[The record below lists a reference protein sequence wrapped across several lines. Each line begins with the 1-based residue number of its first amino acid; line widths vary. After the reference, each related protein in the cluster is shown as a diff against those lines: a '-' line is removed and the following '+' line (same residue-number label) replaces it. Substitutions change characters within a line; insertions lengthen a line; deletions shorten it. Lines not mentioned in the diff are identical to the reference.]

1 MAEKLVVTSKVKQLA
16 KKKGL
21 RIGADAVDSLSAH
34 VAVLVSRAADAARA
48 DKRGTI
54 KERDIPPAQ

>member
-21 RIGADAVDSLSAH
+21 RMGADAIDSLSAH
-34 VAVLVSRAADAARA
+34 VAILVARAAEAAKA

-54 KERDIPPAQ
+54 KERDVPAAQ